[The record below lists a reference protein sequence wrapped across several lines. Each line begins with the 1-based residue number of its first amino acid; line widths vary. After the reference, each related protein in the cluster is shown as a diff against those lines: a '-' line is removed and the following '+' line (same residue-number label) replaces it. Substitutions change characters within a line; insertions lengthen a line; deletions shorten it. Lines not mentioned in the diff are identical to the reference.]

1 MRRPPSL
8 LRGFLLLV
16 LLFLVGEYVALTHLA
31 PRYVLQAVQ
40 HAAGGEIVAAQARLS
55 FPLTTTL
62 QGLRLV
68 NNTPQSALTIQR
80 AAIWPRWLSLPS
92 RTLWLDAVE
101 LDRPILRLTRTHDG
115 TFLWPN
121 IPQAVTTGTIRP
133 RWGFPST
140 TRATPVP
147 ASWQVRIDS
156 IKVVD
161 GVIELV
167 DEKSAS
173 PFHGVLDHLSL
184 IAGPLTVPLGGSP
197 QLSFAIRGQAV
208 GHGGHAAPFY
218 CSGWLNVTTKDLQ
231 ATCRLEPL
239 ALAAFEPYYQGS
251 PEVRVYAMTLAST
264 SHWMVRANTLSG
276 RIQLELGRLGEGD
289 LSIRGRTVL
298 DVKHIAGG
306 PTPRLSGEITL
317 AGPLDDPRRWRAE
330 FSPGDDQMQQLVTRL
345 LDHGIQ
351 MIKILLWGGEMRIS
365 LVPASKEAMAN
376 IEAASKEIQE
386 ALEILAVP
394 LPEEAPFVPPAGEP
408 PSGPAAPEP
417 TPESPAASPPAPSV
431 LPELQAS
438 SPSSSP
444 AGAQPQGLA
453 PTSPANTP

>member
-8 LRGFLLLV
+8 LCGFLLLV

-115 TFLWPN
+115 AFLWPS
-121 IPQAVTTGTIRP
+121 IPQAVATGTVRP

-140 TRATPVP
+140 RRATPLP
-147 ASWQVRIDS
+147 ASWQVHIDS

-167 DEKSAS
+167 DERSAS

-197 QLSFAIRGQAV
+197 QASFAIRGQAV

-218 CSGWLNVTTKDLQ
+218 CSGWLNLTARDLQ
-231 ATCRLEPL
+231 ASCRLEPL
-239 ALAAFEPYYQGS
+239 ALAAFEPYYRG
-251 PEVRVYAMTLAST
+251 PAEVRVYAMTLAST
-264 SHWMVRANTLSG
+264 SHWMVRADILSG

-298 DVKHIAGG
+298 DVKNLAGG
-306 PTPRLSGEITL
+306 PAPRLSGEITL
-317 AGPLDDPRRWRAE
+317 AGPLDDPRQWHAQ
-330 FSPGDDQMQQLVTRL
+330 FLPGDDQVQQLIKRL
-345 LDHGIQ
+345 LDHGVQ
-351 MIKILLWGGEMRIS
+351 MIRVPLWSGEMRIS
-365 LVPASKEAMAN
+365 LAPASKAAMAN
-376 IEAASKEIQE
+376 VEAASKAIQE
-386 ALEILAVP
+386 ALEILTVPIPEEVP
-394 LPEEAPFVPPAGEP
+394 LAPPAGEP

-417 TPESPAASPPAPSV
+417 TPELPAASPPAPSV
-431 LPELQAS
+431 LPEPQAS

-444 AGAQPQGLA
+444 AG
-453 PTSPANTP
+453 SRD